1 MSDAED
7 RESQYRRI
15 QDAAARTVAGW
26 PKWKQN
32 ATQVEV
38 CPRCRREAAD
48 FQNKGCLRCGAVP
61 GKSYPDDRFEY

>member
-7 RESQYRRI
+7 RESQYRRL

-32 ATQVEV
+32 AATGEV
-38 CPRCRREAAD
+38 CPRCRHQAPD
-48 FQNKGCLRCGAVP
+48 FKHKGCLRCGAEP
-61 GKSYPDDRFEY
+61 GKSYPDDRFGY